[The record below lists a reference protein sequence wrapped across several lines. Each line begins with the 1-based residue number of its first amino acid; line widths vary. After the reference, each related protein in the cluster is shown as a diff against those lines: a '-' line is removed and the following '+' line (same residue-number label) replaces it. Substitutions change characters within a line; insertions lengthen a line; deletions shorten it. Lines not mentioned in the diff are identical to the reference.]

1 MTSQPNQRPLLPV
14 QNCTCAIC
22 QQMREDFA
30 AAALMNMIKHAE
42 ANFNTGHQNADA
54 GKPEVNATT

>member
-30 AAALMNMIKHAE
+30 IAALVNLIEHAE
-42 ANFNTGHQNADA
+42 ANFNPGHQNTATV
-54 GKPEVNATT
+54 KPEGITTA